1 MSTLSSISMFSM
13 YFVSCLGRGEGG
25 GSSLSLL
32 GGMTRPDFCSWPSR
46 LFQAFRPEHFS
57 RYNLLPGQGVQQVT
71 VPFIPWCYKLQNVRT
86 RPLESVIG
94 RRRAL
99 YNKRYQGDLPRL
111 QNQIWKAWWRRFL
124 HLPSYFPIMDPHFQL
139 TEFFATNVIR
149 FSMCIG
155 VIICFPKLFSWP
167 YYFLL

>member
-1 MSTLSSISMFSM
+1 MDMSTMSSKCSISMFSM
-13 YFVSCLGRGEGG
+13 YFVICLGRGEG

-99 YNKRYQGDLPRL
+99 YNKRYQGDLLRL
-111 QNQIWKAWWRRFL
+111 EKSDMKNLMAL
-124 HLPSYFPIMDPHFQL
+124 V
-139 TEFFATNVIR
+139 FAFTL
-149 FSMCIG
+149 
-155 VIICFPKLFSWP
+155 LFSNYGP
-167 YYFLL
+167 TLSID

>member
-1 MSTLSSISMFSM
+1 MDMSTMSSKSSISMFSM
-13 YFVSCLGRGEGG
+13 YFVICLGRGGG
-25 GSSLSLL
+25 AGSSLSLL
-32 GGMTRPDFCSWPSR
+32 ERMTRPDFCSWPSR

-111 QNQIWKAWWRRFL
+111 EKSDMKNLMAL
-124 HLPSYFPIMDPHFQL
+124 V
-139 TEFFATNVIR
+139 FASTI
-149 FSMCIG
+149 
-155 VIICFPKLFSWP
+155 LFSNYGP
-167 YYFLL
+167 TLSID